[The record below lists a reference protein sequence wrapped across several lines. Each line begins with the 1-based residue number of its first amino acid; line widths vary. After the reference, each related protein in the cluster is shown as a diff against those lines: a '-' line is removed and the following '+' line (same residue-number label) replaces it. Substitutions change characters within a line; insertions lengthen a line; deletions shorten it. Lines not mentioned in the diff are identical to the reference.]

1 MSETAELDAVATTV
15 VLNVR
20 VDEDKV
26 SVAKLE
32 EMSDENVEAAS
43 VVLSA
48 ARGTAMESKTAKVAK
63 RMVAVKAISKAKW

>member
-1 MSETAELDAVATTV
+1 MSETAELDVVAATV

-20 VDEDKV
+20 VDEDIV

-32 EMSDENVEAAS
+32 EMSDENVEVAS
-43 VVLSA
+43 VVLSV

-63 RMVAVKAISKAKW
+63 RMVAVKAIAKAK

>member
-20 VDEDKV
+20 VDEDIV

-32 EMSDENVEAAS
+32 EMSDVNVEVAS

-63 RMVAVKAISKAKW
+63 RMVAVKAIAKAK

>member
-20 VDEDKV
+20 VDEDIV

-32 EMSDENVEAAS
+32 EMSEENVEVAS
-43 VVLSA
+43 VVLSV
-48 ARGTAMESKTAKVAK
+48 ARGTAMESKTAKIAK
-63 RMVAVKAISKAKW
+63 RMVAVKAIAKAK

>member
-1 MSETAELDAVATTV
+1 MSETAELDAVATKV

-20 VDEDKV
+20 VDEDMV

-32 EMSDENVEAAS
+32 EMSDENVEVAS

-63 RMVAVKAISKAKW
+63 RMVAVKAIAKAK